1 MKGLRLGDGLTLPL
15 DFATDTAA
23 IVGMR
28 GAGKSTTGR
37 KMAEEMYANG
47 LPFVV
52 IDPVGKWYGLRSSA
66 DGKAPGL
73 PIPILG
79 GNHGDIPLER
89 GAGALVAD
97 LIVDSRLSCIIDL
110 WAFASEGDKVHFLT
124 EFTNRLY
131 KRNEEPLHLFLEE
144 ADDYIPQDVYAEKA
158 RLFRAWENIVRRGRG
173 LGLGCTMITN
183 RTQGLN
189 KAVLEM
195 TGTLISMRMT
205 GPRARKAVEGWFEY
219 HDMKKEVLA
228 SLSSLED
235 GEAWVWSPEA
245 LKIMKRVKIDQT
257 WTFDSGATPKVGA
270 KEHRKAST
278 LADVDLAAF
287 QTRMAE
293 TIERAKADDP
303 KELRR
308 RVADLER
315 QVAEA
320 KESKPKASM
329 VQVRVPLPVLDDKV
343 ADALAATVDTAEGI
357 ASKLNDHGT
366 ILRSVAEDLANSAE
380 AYLRGAGE
388 VAAQVERAL
397 ALTREATGQP
407 SEPKQSSNRKPAPH
421 VGSFAPDPKF
431 HRSSGSNSGLRA
443 GQRRLLNVLIRY
455 HPRSLSRREVG
466 MLAGFSAKGGTFS
479 TYIGVLKAQGLIG
492 EAEGFLYATREGLNL
507 ADDAISIP
515 KHPAELLDLWSGE
528 VTGKSRLRA
537 GERLMFS
544 TLIEVYPKGMTRAEL
559 GDRTKFARHGGTFST
574 YLGRLKSNYLVR
586 EDGGFLRA
594 NLEVLG

>member
-15 DFATDTAA
+15 DFATDTCA

-52 IDPVGKWYGLRSSA
+52 VDPVGKWYGLRSSA
-66 DGKAPGL
+66 DGKSPGL

-110 WAFASEGDKVHFLT
+110 WAFPTVADKVHFLT
-124 EFTNRLY
+124 EFTTRLY
-131 KRNEEPLHLFLEE
+131 RRNEEPLHLFLEE
-144 ADDYIPQDVYAEKA
+144 ADDYIPQEVYAEKA
-158 RLFRAWENIVRRGRG
+158 KLFRAWEDIVRRGRAN
-173 LGLGCTMITN
+173 GLGCTMITN

-235 GEAWVWSPEA
+235 GVAWVWSPEA
-245 LKIMKRVKIDQT
+245 LKIMKRVKIDQP

-270 KEHRKAST
+270 KSHRRPST

-287 QTRMAE
+287 QAKMAT

-315 QVAEA
+315 QIAEA
-320 KESKPKASM
+320 REAKPKVATKET
-329 VQVRVPLPVLDDKV
+329 RIPVPTLDETV
-343 ADALAATVDTAEGI
+343 AQTMAGTVDTAEGI
-357 ASKLNDHGT
+357 ASKLNDHAT
-366 ILRSVAEDLANSAE
+366 IMRSVADDLAASAQ
-380 AYLRGAGE
+380 AYLKASGE
-388 VAAQVERAL
+388 VAEQIERAYR
-397 ALTREATGQP
+397 LTREPTVQASQP
-407 SEPKQSSNRKPAPH
+407 AERPRVPARH

-431 HRSSGSNSGLRA
+431 HHASGDGLRA

-466 MLAGFSAKGGTFS
+466 MLGGFSAKGGTFS
-479 TYIGVLKAQGLIG
+479 TYIGVLKARRLID
-492 EAEGFLYATREGLNL
+492 EAEGYLYATREGLDL
-507 ADDAISIP
+507 ADEAISIP
-515 KHPAELLDLWSGE
+515 RRAAELLDLWSGE

-537 GERLMFS
+537 GERLMLS
-544 TLIEVYPKGMTRAEL
+544 TLMEVYPKGMTRTEL
-559 GDRTKFARHGGTFST
+559 GERTNFARHGGTFST

-586 EDGGFLRA
+586 EDGGFLKA
-594 NLEVLG
+594 NLEVFG